1 MVKRIA
7 LVAFKFPPYDQ
18 VGARRWTKLVK
29 YMAAQGVEVDVFTTD
44 WGRGTVGMSDV
55 RDPRIRIHRVPC
67 PGLHRLWYARFDRQT
82 LAGRLGWFAERV
94 LTRFVRHWPIFEEA
108 RFWRRLVG
116 TATQVMTERAIET
129 LVVTGP
135 PFWSVHWAAEVARR
149 RPSARLIVDY
159 RDPWNALIAERPT
172 AAMRREHAEQVE
184 ILGEADAAV
193 AVTEGLASMLNDLGT
208 GTPVHVIR
216 NGCDPDEIRDSG
228 GVGTAREPL
237 LLHAGNLFAGR
248 EQPLE
253 RLLEAIAGHRADF
266 PDLRFVFYGGFPA
279 HLARSY
285 QALIDTG
292 VIEIKARVDPDTL
305 MHAISE
311 AYACLQ
317 FNAERMPYALST
329 KIYEYACLGRPTL
342 SINYGGEIAELV
354 ATRNLGW
361 NASAEDVAD
370 IAERLADIQ
379 REWERDPSRTLDV
392 ETTTG
397 FGYPQLAAQWQSLLD
412 LPTDDRPPQTVTPS

>member
-116 TATQVMTERAIET
+116 TATQVMAERAIET

-193 AVTEGLASMLNDLGT
+193 AVTEGRASMLNDLGT
-208 GTPVHVIR
+208 GTPVHVIS
-216 NGCDPDEIRDSG
+216 NGYDPDEIRDSG

-285 QALIDTG
+285 QALIDIG

-317 FNAERMPYALST
+317 FNAERTPYALST
-329 KIYEYACLGRPTL
+329 KIYEYGAARRPVL
-342 SINYGGEIAELV
+342 SVNFGGEIEAFIDQHH
-354 ATRNLGW
+354 LGW
-361 NASAEDVAD
+361 SARADHPASIVRALREVQSTWRRNPSFSTTPTGLAAYDYTRL
-370 IAERLADIQ
+370 AERYLHVLSAI
-379 REWERDPSRTLDV
+379 RR
-392 ETTTG
+392 
-397 FGYPQLAAQWQSLLD
+397 
-412 LPTDDRPPQTVTPS
+412 